1 MLNVPRLQV
10 LCEIAR
16 HGSLAGAAAALAYTP
31 SAVSQ
36 QVASLEREAG
46 TTLVER
52 LPRGARLTEA
62 GRVLVN
68 HAERVLAELRAA
80 EASLASIAA
89 GGGGRLRVG
98 AFTTANAILV
108 PLAVAAL
115 RARHPAVTLGLLE
128 ADLDEAFALLAAREL
143 DLAVVYEFPVVGP
156 ALRGPS
162 SVQAPDDVELVWLLD
177 DPLHVAM
184 APSHPLAG
192 RRRLRL
198 ADLAE
203 HDWVQGVH
211 RGSTIDVLPRACRSA
226 GFEPRIAFRTDDQM
240 TVQGLVAAGVG
251 VSLAPTLIL
260 PSMRPD
266 LVVRPIDEPALT
278 RRVLAAVPRGM
289 YRLPAAAAMLQL
301 LAEAAGRRGG

>member
-62 GRVLVN
+62 GRVLVD

-143 DLAVVYEFPVVGP
+143 DLAVVYEVPVVK
-156 ALRGPS
+156 
-162 SVQAPDDVELVWLLD
+162 VQPPDDVELVWLLD

-301 LAEAAGRRGG
+301 LAEAAGRLGG

>member
-1 MLNVPRLQV
+1 
-10 LCEIAR
+10 
-16 HGSLAGAAAALAYTP
+16 
-31 SAVSQ
+31 
-36 QVASLEREAG
+36 
-46 TTLVER
+46 
-52 LPRGARLTEA
+52 
-62 GRVLVN
+62 
-68 HAERVLAELRAA
+68 
-80 EASLASIAA
+80 
-89 GGGGRLRVG
+89 
-98 AFTTANAILV
+98 
-108 PLAVAAL
+108 
-115 RARHPAVTLGLLE
+115 
-128 ADLDEAFALLAAREL
+128 
-143 DLAVVYEFPVVGP
+143 
-156 ALRGPS
+156 
-162 SVQAPDDVELVWLLD
+162 
-177 DPLHVAM
+177 VAM

-289 YRLPAAAAMLQL
+289 YRLPAAAAMVQL
-301 LAEAAGRRGG
+301 LAEAAGRLGG

>member
-62 GRVLVN
+62 GRVLVD

-143 DLAVVYEFPVVGP
+143 DLAVVYEFPVVK
-156 ALRGPS
+156 
-162 SVQAPDDVELVWLLD
+162 VQPPDDVELVWLLD

-251 VSLAPTLIL
+251 ISLAPTLIL

-301 LAEAAGRRGG
+301 LAEAAGRLGG